1 MKDSGFRKVYN
12 DKDNYDHHI
21 KKNLDCSLFLN
32 TYKNNRILLN
42 QN

>member
-21 KKNLDCSLFLN
+21 KKKFGLFFIF
-32 TYKNNRILLN
+32 KHI
-42 QN
+42 QK